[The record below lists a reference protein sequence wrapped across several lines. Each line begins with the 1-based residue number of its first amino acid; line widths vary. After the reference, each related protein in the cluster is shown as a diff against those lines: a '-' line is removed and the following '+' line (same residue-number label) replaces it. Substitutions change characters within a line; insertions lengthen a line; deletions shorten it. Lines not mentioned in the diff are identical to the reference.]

1 MAKIEMQG
9 MEAWL
14 SELRKL
20 GEATTPVCE
29 AAVFAGAAV
38 VADAIKQ
45 STQGLDRVTDAEAL
59 ASYQAGT
66 PTKISVTQKIGLV
79 KSLGITKIRNKY
91 GVISAKVGFDGYNDV
106 RSKRWPHGQPN
117 QMVAR
122 SCESGSSAMTKQPFV
137 RPVVKRVQGAAE
149 IEMERAADK
158 KLKEIL
164 GGNANGT

>member
-9 MEAWL
+9 METWL

-29 AAVFAGAAV
+29 AAVYAGAKV
-38 VADAIKQ
+38 VADAIRS
-45 STQGLDRVTDAEAL
+45 STEGLDTVSDAEAL
-59 ASYQAGT
+59 ANYQVRT
-66 PTKISVTQKIGLV
+66 PGKISVTQKIGLV

-91 GVISAKVGFDGYNDV
+91 GIISAKVGFDGYNDV
-106 RSKRWPHGQPN
+106 KSKRWPHGQPN

-137 RPVVKRVQGAAE
+137 RPAVKRVQGAAE

>member
-14 SELRKL
+14 SKLRKL
-20 GEATTPVCE
+20 GESTTPVCE
-29 AAVFAGAAV
+29 AAVYAGAKV
-38 VADAIKQ
+38 VADAIRS
-45 STQGLDRVTDAEAL
+45 STEGLDTVSDAEAL
-59 ASYQAGT
+59 ANYQART
-66 PTKISVTQKIGLV
+66 PGKISVTQKIGLV

-106 RSKRWPHGQPN
+106 KSKRWPHGQPN

-122 SCESGSSAMTKQPFV
+122 SCESGSSAMKKQPFV
-137 RPVVKRVQGAAE
+137 RPAVKRVQGAAE

-164 GGNANGT
+164 GGNAND